1 MPRAPHLEANTLKC
15 KLVDWCSRIK
25 LLKIEQ
31 GSLQSTCLRA
41 SSRLN
46 RYWFN
51 VRYAQV
57 LRLYW
62 LPIETRRLPFSLI
75 SKETSPTLRATC
87 RHCFPCHA
95 CLHAKMRSVH
105 VCGLLSWQQVSFIN
119 RFARLKIE
127 LQQNSLVRFR
137 RNIFHVDV
145 HFSRHTRDAA
155 ASELAGKNR
164 IAPLIKHRLL
174 GRQSAEF

>member
-1 MPRAPHLEANTLKC
+1 
-15 KLVDWCSRIK
+15 
-25 LLKIEQ
+25 
-31 GSLQSTCLRA
+31 
-41 SSRLN
+41 
-46 RYWFN
+46 
-51 VRYAQV
+51 
-57 LRLYW
+57 
-62 LPIETRRLPFSLI
+62 
-75 SKETSPTLRATC
+75 
-87 RHCFPCHA
+87 
-95 CLHAKMRSVH
+95 MRSVH

-127 LQQNSLVRFR
+127 LQQNSLVRFQ